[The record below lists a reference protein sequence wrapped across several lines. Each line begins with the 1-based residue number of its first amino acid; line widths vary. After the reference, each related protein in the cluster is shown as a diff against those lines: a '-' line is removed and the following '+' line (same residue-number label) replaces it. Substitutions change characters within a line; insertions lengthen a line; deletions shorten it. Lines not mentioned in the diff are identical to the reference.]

1 VNDDPWTE
9 QQPAYRAIFKA
20 TSLFGGVQ
28 VFNILI
34 AIVRSKIVA
43 VLLGPAGMG
52 IAGLLTS
59 TTSLIGG
66 LTNFGLGVSAVKNV
80 AAADASGDPVRVATV
95 VGVLRR
101 LVWITGLLGAVVTL
115 VLSPWLSQLTFGNR
129 DYTVAFIWISV
140 TLLFSQLSSGQ
151 MVILQGMRKL
161 RYLAQANMAGAVLG
175 LVISAPI
182 YYFWGVDGIVPAIIA
197 SSLLALAL
205 SWYFAHKVSS
215 QKMKVDGRTTF
226 VEGRDMLRMGIMLSL
241 QSLIAMGAA
250 YIVHMFISN
259 TGGVEQVGLYKAGFT
274 IITTYVGMVFT
285 AMSTDYYPRLSKVAR
300 DDEQARKLINQ
311 QIEVATLILAPILT
325 ILIIFINWILP
336 LLYSEKFLAVNEM
349 IHWAALGMYFRAVS
363 WAIAFILLAKGA
375 SRLYFWN
382 ELAASLYILA
392 LNLVGYRLAGLEGM
406 GISFL
411 IGYVIYL
418 LQIYI
423 VARRRYS
430 FHFDKTFYRLFGLH
444 LLLGSLCFA
453 DIKLLTAPW
462 IYLIG
467 IPLILVSGFY
477 SLYELEGRLGL
488 GSIVG
493 LCFRK
498 TVILCQRK
506 REKREIAAD
515 QRDHSSL

>member
-1 VNDDPWTE
+1 VNDDSWTE

-34 AIVRSKIVA
+34 AIACSKIVA

-66 LTNFGLGVSAVKNV
+66 LTNFGLGTSAVKNV
-80 AAADASGDPVRVATV
+80 AAADASGDPEKVATV

-101 LVWITGLLGAVVTL
+101 LVWITGLLGAAVTL
-115 VLSPWLSQLTFGNR
+115 ALSPWLSQLTFGNR
-129 DYTVAFIWISV
+129 DYTLAFVWISV

-182 YYFWGVDGIVPAIIA
+182 YYLWGVNGIVPAIIA
-197 SSLLALAL
+197 SSLLSLAL
-205 SWYFAHKVSS
+205 SWYFARQVSLQKVKIN
-215 QKMKVDGRTTF
+215 QGTTL

-241 QSLIAMGAA
+241 SGLIATGTA

-259 TGGVEQVGLYKAGFT
+259 TGGVEQVGLYKAGFA

-285 AMSTDYYPRLSKVAR
+285 AMGTDYYPRLSEVAS
-300 DDEQARKLINQ
+300 DNELARGLINQ
-311 QIEVATLILAPILT
+311 QAEVAVLILAPILAVF
-325 ILIIFINWILP
+325 LIFINWILV
-336 LLYSEKFLAVNEM
+336 LLYSKEFLAVSGM

-363 WAIAFILLAKGA
+363 WTIAFILLAKGA
-375 SRLYFWN
+375 SWLYFWN
-382 ELAASLYILA
+382 ELAASLYMLV
-392 LNLVGYRLAGLEGM
+392 LNLVGYRFAGLEGM
-406 GISFL
+406 GVSFL
-411 IGYVIYL
+411 MGYVIYL
-418 LQIYI
+418 FQVYI

-430 FHFDKTFYRLFGLH
+430 FRFDKVFYRPFGLQ

-453 DIKLLTAPW
+453 TVKVLEAPW
-462 IYLIG
+462 SYLIG
-467 IPLILVSGFY
+467 VPLVLTSGFY
-477 SLYELEGRLGL
+477 SLYELEKRLDF
-488 GSIVG
+488 GSIIG
-493 LCFRK
+493 LCLRRAA
-498 TVILCQRK
+498 ILCQRK
-506 REKREIAAD
+506 R
-515 QRDHSSL
+515 